1 MNARLCFACRQLFQP
16 LPRDGRPN
24 LLCPA
29 CARSAV
35 AIVSYARA
43 QKPPM
48 RLSACVVCRL
58 PMARRSGAFTCSP
71 RCRKLLSRAPIYLVG
86 DERVPELDAVSGPAR
101 PSSPVAR
108 SFDIDSFSDPS
119 FARSLAPGVHRPS
132 PGQLAGAVFDHP
144 LFPPVLARFVDSEYL
159 ARDDL
164 LAFFVAAGGTSR
176 LTAQS
181 SASTY
186 ASLCALLVWLV
197 PSLPT

>member
-1 MNARLCFACRQLFQP
+1 MNARLCFACRQSFEP

-58 PMARRSGAFTCSP
+58 PMARRSGALTCSP

-86 DERVPELDAVSGPAR
+86 DDGVPELDALSGPAR
-101 PSSPVAR
+101 PISPMAR
-108 SFDIDSFSDPS
+108 SFDLDSFSDPS
-119 FARSLAPGVHRPS
+119 FARSLAPGLHRPS
-132 PGQLAGAVFDHP
+132 PRELAGAVFDHP
-144 LFPPVLARFVDSEYL
+144 LFAPVLARFVDSECV

-176 LTAQS
+176 AAGRSCCCIARNFVTDFS
-181 SASTY
+181 VY
-186 ASLCALLVWLV
+186 F
-197 PSLPT
+197 